1 MPLECPRCQ
10 STRIGS
16 NNYGKKTAGVVGA
29 GAGAVGGV
37 NAASTGAMYG
47 GVIGLVGGPVGVTV
61 GRVTGAIIGGLV
73 GGTTGASAGVA
84 LGSVL
89 DEQVL
94 DNYRCLDCRYCF
106 RNAPSE
112 ESEASADPG

>member
-1 MPLECPRCQ
+1 MSLECPRCQ

-29 GAGAVGGV
+29 GAGTVGGV
-37 NAASTGAMYG
+37 SAASTGAAYG
-47 GVIGLVGGPVGVTV
+47 ASVGLVAGPVGATV
-61 GRVTGAIIGGLV
+61 GSVTGAIIGGLV

-94 DNYRCLDCRYCF
+94 DNQRCLECGYCF
-106 RNAPSE
+106 PSTRSK
-112 ESEASADPG
+112 ESEASGDPG